1 MRKISYKT
9 PIGEIQLDVAAELVN
24 HVATRNGIPIDSVS
38 DMMLLQFFQEAS
50 NVALKKEDTE
60 YINTDGTD
68 T

>member
-9 PIGEIQLDVAAELVN
+9 PLGEIELDVTSELVC
-24 HVATRNGIPIDSVS
+24 HVAARNGIPDNAVS

-50 NVALKKEDTE
+50 NVALKKADTE
-60 YINTDGTD
+60 YLNTDGTD